1 MKITKVSHSIS
12 YPFTVGSTPVKFE
25 AETEEGVK
33 KSCTVLIDVMGR
45 LLFVYYFF
53 VIVKSIN
60 I

>member
-33 KSCTVLIDVMGR
+33 KSCTVLVDVMGKF
-45 LLFVYYFF
+45 LFFHF
-53 VIVKSIN
+53 VLSMSKA
-60 I
+60 